1 MEKLLKNENRIIRV
15 LQTKDDKAL
24 VIDCLKRTMP
34 VWITLSEIEGYVDC
48 TEEELYT
55 KTNVEMHRELNGN
68 ERKIAHERFTLIAG
82 ILPFLGDVKK
92 RNFMINQV
100 SEKVSKQTIRRYLCS
115 YLIYQDIS
123 VLAPLPKKKDREL
136 TKDEKNIRWSLNRYY
151 YTKNGNSLRTAYTMM
166 LKEKYCDEQG
176 QLLQEYPTFHQYRY
190 FYRRTMKMQNLYIAR
205 DGIKDYQR
213 NKRPL
218 LGDGVQEFCPNVGIA
233 MLDSTICDIYLVN
246 ESGSLVGRPILT
258 ACIDAYSGLCCGYT
272 LSWEGGLYSL
282 RNLMINVVTD
292 KVEWCKKFGIPITKD
307 EWNFS
312 QCLPAVLV
320 SDRGSEFKSENF
332 EHITELGVSVI
343 NLESYRP
350 EMKGPVEKFF
360 DLIQEYYKK
369 FLKGKGVIEFDFQE
383 RGAHDYRRDACLQMK
398 DFEKVILYCILYYN
412 SKRVVENYPYT
423 EDMIQSQVLPHSNTI
438 FEYGRKQMSAN
449 LIPIEKTQLIWVLLP
464 REEGR
469 FTRYGLKVNQLRY
482 KREGYTERYL
492 KGGTVTVAYN
502 PDDVTR
508 VYLIENGD
516 YIPFELIES
525 RFRGKEIS
533 EVREIK
539 AKQRKIV
546 RAVAEDN
553 LQAQITLADNISTI
567 ANNVSR
573 TQKVNVKDVRKSREL
588 EQRKTH
594 IDIMK
599 EGVVDE

>member
-1 MEKLLKNENRIIRV
+1 MQKLLKNENQIIRV
-15 LQTKDDKAL
+15 LQTKDNKAL

-34 VWITLSEIEGYVDC
+34 VWITLSDVESYVDC
-48 TEEELYT
+48 MEEELYT
-55 KTNVEMHRELNGN
+55 KTNMEIHRELNGDEN
-68 ERKIAHERFTLIAG
+68 KIARERFTLIAG
-82 ILPFLGDVKK
+82 ILPFIGDDKK
-92 RNFMINQV
+92 RNFMIHQM
-100 SEKVSKQTIRRYLCS
+100 SEKKSKQTIRRYLCL
-115 YLIYQDIS
+115 YLVYQDIS
-123 VLAPLPKKKDREL
+123 VLAPLPKKDREL
-136 TKDEKNIRWSLNRYY
+136 SKDEKHIRWSLNKYY
-151 YTKNGNSLRTAYTMM
+151 FTKNGSSLKTAYTMM
-166 LKEKYCDEQG
+166 LKEKYCDSNG
-176 QLLQEYPTFHQYRY
+176 KLLLEHPSFHQYRY
-190 FYRRTMKMQNLYIAR
+190 FYRKTRKLQNLYISR

-218 LGDGVQEFCPNVGIA
+218 LGDGVQEFSPNVGTT
-233 MLDSTICDIYLVN
+233 MLDATVCDIYLVN
-246 ESGSLVGRPILT
+246 ESGCLIGRPILA
-258 ACIDAYSGLCCGYT
+258 ACIDAFSGLCCGYT

-282 RNLMINVVTD
+282 RNLMLNVLTD
-292 KVEWCKKFGIPITKD
+292 KVEWCRRFGISITRD

-383 RGAHDYRRDACLQMK
+383 RGAPDYRKTACLQMK
-398 DFEKVILYCILYYN
+398 DFEKVILHCIIYYN

-449 LIPIEKTQLIWVLLP
+449 LIPIEKEQLIQVLLP

-508 VYLIENGD
+508 VYLIEKGD

-525 RFRGKEIS
+525 RFRGKEIF
-533 EVREIK
+533 EVREMK
-539 AKQRKIV
+539 AEQRKIM
-546 RAVAEDN
+546 RAVEEEN
-553 LQAQITLADNISTI
+553 LQAQISLADNICTI
-567 ANNVSR
+567 ADNV
-573 TQKVNVKDVRKSREL
+573 TKPQKIIMKDIRKNREL
-588 EQRKTH
+588 EQRRTH
-594 IDIMK
+594 LDFTK
-599 EGVVDE
+599 EGVIDE

>member
-1 MEKLLKNENRIIRV
+1 MQKLLKNDNQIIRV
-15 LQTKDDKAL
+15 LQTRDDRAL
-24 VIDCLKRTMP
+24 VIDCVKRTMP
-34 VWITLSEIEGYVDC
+34 VWITLSEISNYVDC
-48 TEEELYT
+48 TEEELYM
-55 KTNVEMHRELNGN
+55 KTNVEIHRKLNGDEN
-68 ERKIAHERFTLIAG
+68 KIAREKFTIIAG
-82 ILPFLGDVKK
+82 ILPFVGDDKK
-92 RNFMINQV
+92 RNFMITQM
-100 SEKVSKQTIRRYLCS
+100 SEKKSKQTIRRYLCL
-115 YLIYQDIS
+115 YLVYQDIS
-123 VLAPLPKKKDREL
+123 VLAPLPKKDREL
-136 TKDEKNIRWSLNRYY
+136 SKDEKNMRWSLNRYY
-151 YTKNGNSLRTAYTMM
+151 YTKNGNSLRTAYTLM
-166 LKEKYCDEQG
+166 LKEKYCDIHG
-176 QLLQEYPTFHQYRY
+176 QLLSEYPTFHQYRY
-190 FYRRTMKMQNLYIAR
+190 FYRRTLKMQNWYISR
-205 DGIKDYQR
+205 DGLKNYQR
-213 NKRPL
+213 NNRPL
-218 LGDGVQEFCPNVGIA
+218 LGDGVREFTPNVGTA
-233 MLDSTICDIYLVN
+233 MLDATICDIYLVN

-282 RNLMINVVTD
+282 RNLMMNVVTD
-292 KVEWCKKFGIPITKD
+292 KVEWCKRFGISITKD

-412 SKRVVENYPYT
+412 SKRVVENFPYT
-423 EDMIQSQVLPHSNTI
+423 EDMIQSQVLPHSNAI
-438 FEYGRKQMSAN
+438 FEYGTKQMSAN

-464 REEGR
+464 RVEGK

-482 KREGYTERYL
+482 KHEGYTERYL
-492 KGGTVTVAYN
+492 KGGTAMVAYN

-533 EVREIK
+533 EVREMK
-539 AKQRKIV
+539 EEQRKIV
-546 RAVAEDN
+546 RAVMEDN

-567 ANNVSR
+567 ANNISR
-573 TQKVNVKDVRKSREL
+573 SQKVNVKDVRKSREL

>member
-1 MEKLLKNENRIIRV
+1 MQKLLKNENQIIRV
-15 LQTKDDKAL
+15 LQTRDDKAL
-24 VIDCLKRTMP
+24 VIDCVKRTMP
-34 VWITLSEIEGYVDC
+34 VWITLSDVEGYVDC
-48 TEEELYT
+48 TEEELFL
-55 KTNVEMHRELNGN
+55 KTNVDFNRELNGD
-68 ERKIAHERFTLIAG
+68 ERKIARERFTLIAG
-82 ILPFLGDVKK
+82 ILPFVGDDKK
-92 RNFMINQV
+92 RNFMIHQM
-100 SEKVSKQTIRRYLCS
+100 SEKKSKQTIRKYLCL
-115 YLIYQDIS
+115 YLVYQNVS
-123 VLAPLPKKKDREL
+123 VLAPLPKKDREL
-136 TKDEKNIRWSLNRYY
+136 SKEEKNIRWSLNKYY
-151 YTKNGNSLRTAYTMM
+151 FTKNGSSLKTAYTMM
-166 LKEKYCDEQG
+166 LKEKYCDSNG
-176 QLLQEYPTFHQYRY
+176 KLLLEHPSFHQYRY
-190 FYRRTMKMQNLYIAR
+190 YYRKTRKLQNLYISR
-205 DGIKDYQR
+205 GGIKDYQR

-218 LGDGVQEFCPNVGIA
+218 LGDGVQEFCPNVGTA

-282 RNLMINVVTD
+282 RNLMMNVLTD
-292 KVEWCKKFGIPITKD
+292 KEEWCKRFGISITKD

-383 RGAHDYRRDACLQMK
+383 RGAPDYRKTACLQMK
-398 DFEKVILYCILYYN
+398 DFEKVILHCIIYYN
-412 SKRVVENYPYT
+412 SKRVVESYPYT
-423 EDMIQSQVLPHSNTI
+423 EDMIQAKVLPHSNTI

-449 LIPIEKTQLIWVLLP
+449 LIPIEKEQLIQVLLP

-508 VYLIENGD
+508 VYLIENGG
-516 YIPFELIES
+516 YISFELIES

-533 EVREIK
+533 EVREMK
-539 AKQRKIV
+539 AEQRKIV
-546 RAVAEDN
+546 RAVAEEN
-553 LQAQITLADNISTI
+553 LQAQISLAENICTIVDNVTKP
-567 ANNVSR
+567 
-573 TQKVNVKDVRKSREL
+573 QKVNMKDIRKNREL
-588 EQRKTH
+588 EQRRTH
-594 IDIMK
+594 LDFTK
-599 EGVVDE
+599 EGVIDE